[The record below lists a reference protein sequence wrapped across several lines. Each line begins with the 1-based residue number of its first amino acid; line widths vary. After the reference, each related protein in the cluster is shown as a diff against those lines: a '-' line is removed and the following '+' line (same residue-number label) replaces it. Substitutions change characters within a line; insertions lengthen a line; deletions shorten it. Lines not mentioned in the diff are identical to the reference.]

1 VLYLAEVVQKRGLM
15 GSRSELKLLAC
26 QKGEQWSAISNEDPI
41 PSDDA
46 SNYKDGAL
54 VLVDAIGSGADRK
67 IKNIQDGARQIVTLL
82 QGYSRQQEKTKSQEE
97 EIQQW
102 MESLTFQSQELNRRE
117 MELESSRE
125 QLEQM
130 QQELQ
135 QLERQRQEVQQSR
148 EAIERLQQEAQHKTQ
163 ELNQAWA
170 QLRAEQDRLQ
180 QERASLQQEAQHAAQ
195 SAGLDM
201 AQAQQLQQLLQQTAE
216 GVVAADFLRSSVE
229 TCLQITA
236 AQESLLQ
243 APGESEGGGGLSPE
257 LRDWITAETQALS
270 EAWHTWAD
278 QRDRL
283 DQARS
288 EWRGRQATLE
298 AKQEQLEAIDAQVAA
313 HQALKALVEQAVGG
327 ESTSDA
333 SQRVDR
339 GVLEA
344 MDLGELQEL
353 VSQLQRDL
361 EKLSRLVN
369 EEEEELTAKR
379 QAIEE
384 LQNQLSHASEYDRL
398 KLEAD
403 IADERDGCQML
414 EETLVGQ
421 RRNLQE
427 RQDILRV
434 HQAVLCKRQ
443 GLAVPRPDGS
453 VDLSPILEQ
462 VTQELQALETF
473 QGQLRDHISTLQSA
487 VQEAEITVNQQAGD
501 LQAQLEVLQERERQL
516 QAQQSKALASSGG
529 KGSNDLLQPMAEQ
542 VGGLRQH
549 LEALLSHLS
558 HAVET
563 SHSQQEAIAQMQQII
578 ATLARSTLA
587 R

>member
-1 VLYLAEVVQKRGLM
+1 MLYLAEVVQKRGLM
-15 GSRSELKLLAC
+15 GSKSELKLLAC

-41 PSDDA
+41 PSDEA

-82 QGYSRQQEKTKSQEE
+82 QGYSRQQEKSKSQEE

-125 QLEQM
+125 QLEHM

-135 QLERQRQEVQQSR
+135 QLDRQRQEVQQSR
-148 EAIERLQQEAQHKTQ
+148 EAIERLKQESQQKSQ
-163 ELNQAWA
+163 EVEQAWA
-170 QLRAEQDRLQ
+170 QLRAEQERLQ
-180 QERASLQQEAQHAAQ
+180 QERANLHQQAQQAAE
-195 SAGLDM
+195 SAGLDL

-243 APGESEGGGGLSPE
+243 SPDEGSGGLSPE
-257 LRDWITAETQALS
+257 LRDWLTTETQALA
-270 EAWHTWAD
+270 EAWRAWTE

-298 AKQEQLEAIDAQVAA
+298 AKQEQLEAIEAQVAT
-313 HQALKALVEQAVGG
+313 HQALKALVEQTVGG
-327 ESTSDA
+327 ESASESVQRIRQDA
-333 SQRVDR
+333 EVMELS
-339 GVLEA
+339 
-344 MDLGELQEL
+344 ELQEK
-353 VSQLQRDL
+353 VSQLERDL
-361 EKLSRLVN
+361 KKLSGLVSD
-369 EEEEELTAKR
+369 EEEELTAKR
-379 QAIEE
+379 QAIED

-403 IADERDGCQML
+403 ITDERDGCQML

-427 RQDILRV
+427 RQDILQV

-453 VDLSPILEQ
+453 VDLSPIVEQ
-462 VTQELQALETF
+462 VTQELQSLESL
-473 QGQLRDHISTLQSA
+473 QGQLRDRISTLQST
-487 VQEAEITVNQQAGD
+487 VQEAEMTVNQQSGD
-501 LQAQLEVLQERERQL
+501 LQAQWEALQERERQL
-516 QAQQSKALASSGG
+516 QAQQAEALASGG
-529 KGSNDLLQPMAEQ
+529 GAGGNSLVQPMAEQ
-542 VGGLRQH
+542 VDGLRQH
-549 LEALLSHLS
+549 LEALLSHLG

-563 SHSQQEAIAQMQQII
+563 SHSQQEAIGQMQQII
-578 ATLARSTLA
+578 ATLTR
-587 R
+587 

>member
-1 VLYLAEVVQKRGLM
+1 MLYLAEVVQKRGLM
-15 GSRSELKLLAC
+15 GSKSELKLLAC
-26 QKGEQWSAISNEDPI
+26 QKGEQWSAIANEDPI

-54 VLVDAIGSGADRK
+54 VLVDAIGSGPDRK

-82 QGYSRQQEKTKSQEE
+82 QGYSRQQEKSKSQEE

-125 QLEQM
+125 QLEHM

-148 EAIERLQQEAQHKTQ
+148 EAIERLQQESQQKSQ
-163 ELNQAWA
+163 ELEQAWA
-170 QLRAEQDRLQ
+170 QLRAEQEQLH
-180 QERASLQQEAQHAAQ
+180 QERANLQHQAQQAAQ
-195 SAGLDM
+195 SAGLDL
-201 AQAQQLQQLLQQTAE
+201 AQAQHLQQLLQQTAE

-243 APGESEGGGGLSPE
+243 NPGEGSSGGLSPE
-257 LRDWITAETQALS
+257 LRDWLTTETQALA
-270 EAWHTWAD
+270 EAWRAWTE

-298 AKQEQLEAIDAQVAA
+298 AKQEQLEAIDAQVAT
-313 HQALKALVEQAVGG
+313 HQALKALVEQTAGG

-333 SQRVDR
+333 AQRVDR
-339 GVLEA
+339 GVLEV

-353 VSQLQRDL
+353 VSQLERDL
-361 EKLSRLVN
+361 KKLSGLVSD
-369 EEEEELTAKR
+369 EEEELSAKR
-379 QAIEE
+379 QAIED
-384 LQNQLSHASEYDRL
+384 LQGQLSHASEYDRL

-427 RQDILRV
+427 RQDILQV

-462 VTQELQALETF
+462 VSQELQALETL
-473 QGQLRDHISTLQSA
+473 QGQLRDRISTLQST
-487 VQEAEITVNQQAGD
+487 VQEAEMTVNQQAGD
-501 LQAQLEVLQERERQL
+501 LQAQWEALQERERQL
-516 QAQQSKALASSGG
+516 QTQQAEALASGGSGG
-529 KGSNDLLQPMAEQ
+529 GDGLAQPMAEQ
-542 VGGLRQH
+542 VDGLRQH

-563 SHSQQEAIAQMQQII
+563 SQSQQAAIGQMQQII
-578 ATLARSTLA
+578 ASLAR
-587 R
+587 